1 MFNGEPWSRYLI
13 PVAVCMQCIGPFDSS
28 LTRQY
33 HSARLGLF
41 LEWVNLERALWKSC
55 SAIETFRDS
64 KCTSGRAA
72 QNSGLARKQFTT
84 RPGLWH
90 KLSEG
95 VLRERNHK
103 RQLHAGQKD
112 FPPNSSTLSVQ

>member
-13 PVAVCMQCIGPFDSS
+13 PVAVCMQCINPLEVVSQGNITLPEGP
-28 LTRQY
+28 
-33 HSARLGLF
+33 F

-64 KCTSGRAA
+64 QCTSNRAA

-90 KLSEG
+90 KLSKG